1 VSQVEFQPECFDIF
15 CDNPKCG
22 KLLNTDRFDRNGE
35 PAHKFWGEYIII
47 TTVNTGEVNHYCD
60 NNTCRRIHN
69 ETKKEEKNQ
78 RRE

>member
-1 VSQVEFQPECFDIF
+1 MSVIEFQPECFDIF

-22 KLLNTDRFDRNGE
+22 VLLNTDRFLRNGE
-35 PAHKFWGEYIII
+35 PAPRFFGEYIII

-60 NNTCRRIHN
+60 NVCRSIHN
-69 ETKKEEKNQ
+69 ETKKEEENQ